1 MSRVDENWK
10 SPESTCKNPGERGW
24 LSALRQE
31 WEELEGWVDLKGA
44 FQRKGEGKKSTGY
57 ALVLNGWWGQT
68 VPRYSVV
75 FTC

>member
-1 MSRVDENWK
+1 MTISGLCFFKQCEFLKNYQVAVSRVDENWK

-44 FQRKGEGKKSTGY
+44 FQRKGE
-57 ALVLNGWWGQT
+57 
-68 VPRYSVV
+68 
-75 FTC
+75 